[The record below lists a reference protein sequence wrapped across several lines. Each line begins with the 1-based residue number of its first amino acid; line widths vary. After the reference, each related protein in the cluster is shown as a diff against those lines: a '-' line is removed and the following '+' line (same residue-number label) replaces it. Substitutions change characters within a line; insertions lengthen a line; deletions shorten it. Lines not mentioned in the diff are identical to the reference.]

1 MSYSEDEVKNLA
13 ELREWF
19 YKQINEKEDEVQR
32 LKMALMIIDNTLK
45 QASFKPAVMIGQ
57 RIDKESEYSDERQ
70 LKSKDDVILAN
81 VYTVSNSIT
90 IIPISDMKFNVNTPP
105 FQSFFINRI
114 LEGMK
119 SKDKEYVERREI
131 ELSKTINYNV
141 DGENGLIKKIVINNY
156 RDMERLNEI
165 INTASWVFSRMLEK
179 TR

>member
-1 MSYSEDEVKNLA
+1 
-13 ELREWF
+13 
-19 YKQINEKEDEVQR
+19 
-32 LKMALMIIDNTLK
+32 
-45 QASFKPAVMIGQ
+45 
-57 RIDKESEYSDERQ
+57 
-70 LKSKDDVILAN
+70 
-81 VYTVSNSIT
+81 
-90 IIPISDMKFNVNTPP
+90 MKFNVNTPP

-131 ELSKTINYNV
+131 ELSNTINYNV
-141 DGENGLIKKIVINNY
+141 DDENGLIKKIVINNY